1 MYRNCSGEISL
12 HKPFVWP
19 SENVSPIWIRQNKFL
34 KCWWDGQ
41 GKKKK
46 TWFFSVK
53 LGKTAQP
60 SSKSAGLSWL
70 SRLRRGLCHCLL
82 ACGVRFLQR
91 SLKAGL
97 FPNTRNYMRLVVGLI
112 VRIISLKKPRCWCV
126 TVRMNEVPLAKN
138 ELCILHNTT

>member
-82 ACGVRFLQR
+82 ACLR
-91 SLKAGL
+91 SSISSKIFEGWLVSKHKKLYAASCGA
-97 FPNTRNYMRLVVGLI
+97 NCKNYKSKETPVLV
-112 VRIISLKKPRCWCV
+112 CHC
-126 TVRMNEVPLAKN
+126 KN
-138 ELCILHNTT
+138 EWSSTSQKWAMYTT